1 MTGIL
6 IIVIIAAF
14 GGIAYLF
21 LRRGIPRL
29 LTLYDR
35 ALRNRRQRIEP
46 AYELPVYARADLS
59 AKWPGWDG
67 WYVLMVPR
75 EEDTPV
81 KAIRVSMMTGLYG
94 LDGIDHYAELQGLS
108 PFEAIEFLVMV
119 QTRHASHLFRR
130 YLPKRTDLAIRR
142 EQLLVAVKDWG
153 EIGGH
158 WPYYRIQMR
167 DPTAD
172 VEVSLEYSGR
182 DLLWWADLPHL
193 FTYFAAFGEFHG
205 AVTFNGQEYAIS
217 GLGSFEHGFARKPF
231 NFDGLL
237 KPLRLLQKLIP
248 FTLIHYHYNLLV
260 GADGFH
266 GGMMLAQGIGT
277 DFRNLGGIYFPD
289 GRFRRLSRITVES
302 LEIEDIAGQSV
313 TPAVPFPKR
322 WRVRAQAEGATFEY
336 TATRDAPPALIAA
349 HMIYCDFRY
358 EGMLREPAGQTYQ
371 LAGHG
376 YGEYVRI

>member
-1 MTGIL
+1 MTGVL
-6 IIVIIAAF
+6 IIVIIATLF
-14 GGIAYLF
+14 GTVYLL
-21 LRRGIPRL
+21 LRRHSLRL
-29 LTLYDR
+29 LALYDH
-35 ALRNRRQRIEP
+35 ALHNQRQRVNP

-67 WYVLMVPR
+67 WYVFMVPR
-75 EEDTPV
+75 DQETPV
-81 KAIRVSMMTGLYG
+81 EAIRVSIMTGLYG

-119 QTRHASHLFRR
+119 QTRDASHLFRR

-153 EIGGH
+153 EIGGE
-158 WPYYRIQMR
+158 WPSYRIQMR
-167 DPTAD
+167 DPTAEI
-172 VEVSLEYSGR
+172 EVSLEYSGQ

-193 FTYFAAFGEFHG
+193 FTYFAAFGEFQG
-205 AVTFNGQEYAIS
+205 TVIWRGQEYAIS

-231 NFDGLL
+231 NFDGLF

-260 GADGFH
+260 SLNGFH
-266 GGMMLAQGIGT
+266 GGMMVAQGAGI

-289 GRFRRLSRITVES
+289 GRFRRLTGIMVEY
-302 LEIEDIAGQSV
+302 LEMEDLTGHSP

-322 WRVRAQAEGATFEY
+322 WLVRAEAEGGIFEY
-336 TATRDAPPALIAA
+336 TATRQAPPALIAA
-349 HMIYCDFRY
+349 HMIYSDFQY
-358 EGMLREPAGQTYQ
+358 EGVFHEPGGQTHH
-371 LAGHG
+371 LVGHG
-376 YGEYVRI
+376 YGEYVRM